1 MNIQKLFAV
10 KKPCAN
16 CPFRKTGG
24 IPLTEGRL
32 EGIKRTLLSSDQE
45 VFFCHKTTYRAGA
58 DDKEEGQY
66 QPSGRESYCMGAM
79 AWLYANGRLNLA
91 TRLGILLDGIAIEEL
106 NVATKTINTSTP

>member
-45 VFFCHKTTYRAGA
+45 VFFCHKTTYQGDAEDR
-58 DDKEEGQY
+58 EEGQY
-66 QPSGRESYCMGAM
+66 HPSGRESYCMGAM

-91 TRLGILLDGIAIEEL
+91 TRLGIIYQVVNEDEL
-106 NVATKTINTSTP
+106 KKVQSQIDKSIP